1 MKIPSKL
8 IGFGVVLLIL
18 AVGGFGI
25 YHRIKG
31 EDAADATANAEE
43 GSDAPLPSVSA
54 NSLFD
59 DALPV
64 DVQGVPVV
72 KDTMVRTVDATGL
85 AAAWRESVVG
95 AQVSGRVLDVGIR
108 EGQRVGPGTNLVVL
122 DSTDYLMD
130 LRDRQAALARAQNQY
145 LAQLAGSQSFDPEV
159 RAAAEA
165 AARNSAGLPG
175 AEIAIERARLNL
187 ERTKVKPPFSGTV
200 ADLQVVEGQQL
211 NQGSPIA
218 TILQTDPMKVE
229 VEVLERAISEIR
241 PGRMAEVRFVA
252 YPGEVFQGRIETV
265 NPIVSPDAN
274 TARVTLMVRNPDGRI
289 VSGMNANVRLPF
301 SDIPDVVMIPVE
313 AVVERDI
320 DRRTL
325 VFLFEG
331 EGDTGRAKWQYVTLG
346 RRNNTHYEIIDD
358 PNDPRDR
365 LLDPGEI
372 VLVSGHKNLE
382 HDAKVRLGGGVRTVD
397 GVVTGNR

>member
-25 YHRIKG
+25 YNRIKG

-72 KDTMVRTVDATGL
+72 FDTLVRTVDATGL
-85 AAAWRESVVG
+85 AAPWRESVVA
-95 AQVSGRVLDVGIR
+95 AQVSGRILQVGVR
-108 EGQRVGPGTNLVVL
+108 EGQRVGANTPLVVI
-122 DSTDYLMD
+122 DSTDYVMD
-130 LRDRQAALARAQNQY
+130 LREREAALARAQTQY
-145 LAQLAGSQSFDPEV
+145 MAQLIGSQNYDPET
-159 RAAAEA
+159 RAAAEQ
-165 AARNSAGLPG
+165 AARNSVGLPG
-175 AEIAIERARLNL
+175 AEIAIQRARLNL
-187 ERTKVKPPFSGTV
+187 ARTRVLPAFAGTV
-200 ADLQVVEGQQL
+200 ADLQVVEGQHASA
-211 NQGSPIA
+211 GTPIA
-218 TILQTDPMKVE
+218 TIQQTDPMKVQAA
-229 VEVLERAISEIR
+229 VLESAISEIH
-241 PGRMAEVRFVA
+241 PGRMAEVTFVA
-252 YPGEVFQGRIETV
+252 FPGEVFAARIESI
-265 NPIVSPDAN
+265 NPVVSQAN
-274 TARVTLMVRNPDGRI
+274 TARVTLSVRNPDGRI
-289 VSGMNANVRLPF
+289 VSGMNANVRLPA
-301 SDIPDVVMIPVE
+301 SRIPDVVMIPRE

-320 DRRTL
+320 ERRTL

-331 EGDTGRAKWQYVTLG
+331 EGDIGRAKWQYVTLH

-365 LLDPGEI
+365 LLEPGEI